1 MKCAI
6 SEPRVRTFNSTAFD
20 NPAGLRLRLFLLA
33 QWSKPAARS
42 GEDALVLRA
51 CHPDPSMERLIA
63 SSRVPGPAVDDEI
76 NPTQP
81 IAYKPL
87 ILCCASWGMNPR
99 RHVDNADQGTLEAAA
114 ARFIEFL
121 CQ

>member
-33 QWSKPAARS
+33 QWSKPTARS

-63 SSRVPGPAVDDEI
+63 SSRVPGPRNVQKQNRSWSSCLAMIIAEHSAESLTPFDSGVRFANGAERPQQAV
-76 NPTQP
+76 
-81 IAYKPL
+81 
-87 ILCCASWGMNPR
+87 
-99 RHVDNADQGTLEAAA
+99 
-114 ARFIEFL
+114 F
-121 CQ
+121 